1 MKKLLSI
8 LIMCCICQMVFALDK
23 RLDEINAIKKNPNY
37 LYAESTMKSANEA
50 LKVARNLL
58 REEIIRWTAEELGE
72 PMDSA
77 SAHHLSREGDIM
89 MMNRAGLKRV
99 FVYINKEMVSPSY
112 QPIATDD
119 KPEIVQ
125 EETKP
130 APEELSPKPIEAKP
144 EQVEAKDSSLVDD
157 QMKKV
162 LVEHFSPKPQKKQGS
177 VIQKV
182 MKARNFFELKDVME
196 PLKKS
201 GEIKDYGKYLTAKDL
216 PECYLIVYDPAGNII
231 AWLDKGENTRKNLKT
246 GKADSIAN
254 YHGCGA
260 IWFTINEQQ

>member
-1 MKKLLSI
+1 MKKVVSI
-8 LIMCCICQMVFALDK
+8 LMMCCICLMVFALDK
-23 RLDEINAIKKNPNY
+23 RLDEINAIKKNPDY

-58 REEIIRWTAEELGE
+58 REEIVRWTAEELGE
-72 PMDSA
+72 PMDSV

-89 MMNRAGLKRV
+89 MMNRADLKRV

-112 QPIATDD
+112 QPIAPID
-119 KPEIVQ
+119 PENT
-125 EETKP
+125 EKETKP
-130 APEELSPKPIEAKP
+130 TPEELTPKHVEAKP
-144 EQVEAKDSSLVDD
+144 EQVEEKDSSLVDD
-157 QMKKV
+157 QMKDV
-162 LVEHFSPKPQKKQGS
+162 LVKHFAPKPEKKHGS

-201 GEIKDYGKYLTAKDL
+201 GEIIDYGKYLTAKNL

-246 GKADSIAN
+246 GKADSIGN

>member
-1 MKKLLSI
+1 MKKALSI
-8 LIMCCICQMVFALDK
+8 ILMCCICQMVFAVNK
-23 RLDEINAIKKNPNY
+23 RLDEINAIKKNPDY

-58 REEIIRWTAEELGE
+58 REEIMRWTAEELGE
-72 PMDSA
+72 PMDSV
-77 SAHHLSREGDIM
+77 SAHRLSREGDIM
-89 MMNRAGLKRV
+89 MMNRADLKRV
-99 FVYINKEMVSPSY
+99 FVYLKKEMVSPTY
-112 QPIATDD
+112 
-119 KPEIVQ
+119 KPEMPV
-125 EETKP
+125 EESEYAPVEAKP
-130 APEELSPKPIEAKP
+130 VPEEPKPQPVEVKP
-144 EQVEAKDSSLVDD
+144 EQVVAKDSSLVDD
-157 QMKKV
+157 KMKQV
-162 LVEHFSPKPQKKQGS
+162 LVEHFAPKPQKKPGS

-201 GEIKDYGKYLTAKDL
+201 GEIIDYGKYLTAKNL

-246 GKADSIAN
+246 GKADSIGN